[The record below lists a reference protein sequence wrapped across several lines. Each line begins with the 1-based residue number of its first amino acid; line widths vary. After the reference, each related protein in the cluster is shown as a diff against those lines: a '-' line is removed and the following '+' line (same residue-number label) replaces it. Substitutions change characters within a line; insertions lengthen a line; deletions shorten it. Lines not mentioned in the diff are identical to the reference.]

1 MPTRH
6 GRTGSLFTSQG
17 RINIKGAQHTKDD
30 RPPDPAC
37 DCYTCRH
44 FSRAYL
50 RHLFVADEILGL
62 RLNTLHNIHF
72 YLTLMKQIR
81 HVIEDGTFAAFRVAF
96 LEKAALAGRDE
107 TAA

>member
-1 MPTRH
+1 
-6 GRTGSLFTSQG
+6 
-17 RINIKGAQHTKDD
+17 
-30 RPPDPAC
+30 
-37 DCYTCRH
+37 
-44 FSRAYL
+44 
-50 RHLFVADEILGL
+50 VADEILGL